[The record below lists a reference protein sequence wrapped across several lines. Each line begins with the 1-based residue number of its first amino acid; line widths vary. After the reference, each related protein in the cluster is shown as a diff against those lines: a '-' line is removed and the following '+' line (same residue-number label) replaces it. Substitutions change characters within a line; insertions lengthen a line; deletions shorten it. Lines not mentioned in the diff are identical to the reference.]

1 MTENVLQFR
10 RSRAA
15 RVTNV
20 AGRGPRP
27 PVVPLRE
34 GVIVSEDR
42 LRSVIVSMLLA
53 FDHTDQEARLGAD
66 VVLQV
71 LGDGRA

>member
-10 RSRAA
+10 RPRSA
-15 RVTNV
+15 RVTTLRKL
-20 AGRGPRP
+20 GQRP
-27 PVVPLRE
+27 PVVPPRE

-42 LRSVIVSMLLA
+42 LRSVIVSLLIA
-53 FDHTDQEARLGAD
+53 LDHSDEQARLGAD

-71 LGDGRA
+71 LQQ